1 MRVIIA
7 GGGTGG
13 HVIPALAIAQQLK
26 KQFDAEV
33 LFIGTAR
40 GIETRLVPQAGFPLE
55 LIQVGALKNVSLMTR
70 AKTMFD
76 LPRALWTAGRIVS
89 DFRPDVV
96 IGVGGYASGPAMLA
110 AIRRRIPTL
119 AFEPNVVPGFAN
131 RLVARL
137 VSAAAV
143 HFEET
148 CDYFRN
154 AKVTGV
160 PVREAFFKIRARGTL
175 AKSDARTAKDTPS
188 ANEMS
193 TSKDVTEENKSAPTL
208 LVFGGSQGAHAIN
221 QAMIESLP
229 GLRQRIPAIHIVH
242 QTGQRD
248 YDTVLAAYQK
258 HGMAGETTAAL
269 SRPGTTDDTPLAPSD
284 MTKTGEAAAA
294 ASSSAATRSA
304 MTGEARA
311 APSAE
316 VYKFIDDM
324 PAIFAR
330 ADLLVCRSGASTVG
344 EITAAGKPAIFVPFP
359 RAADDHQNVNAR
371 ALERAG
377 AAVVVEESNLEAA
390 YLVDIISALL
400 NDPLRL
406 RRMAEAA
413 KSLAHPNA
421 VEEIAEMVK
430 NLALASQG

>member
-13 HVIPALAIAQQLK
+13 HVIPALAIAQKLK
-26 KQFDAEV
+26 KQYGAEI
-33 LFIGTAR
+33 LFVGTAR

-55 LIQVGALKNVSLMTR
+55 LIKVGALKNVSLLTR
-70 AKTMFD
+70 AKTIVD
-76 LPRALWTAGRIVS
+76 LPRALWTSGRLLT

-110 AIRRRIPTL
+110 AVRRRIPTL

-131 RLVARL
+131 RLVAHF

-148 CDYFRN
+148 CEYFRN
-154 AKVTGV
+154 CKVTGV
-160 PVREAFFKIRARGTL
+160 PVREAFFHIPEKRA
-175 AKSDARTAKDTPS
+175 
-188 ANEMS
+188 S
-193 TSKDVTEENKSAPTL
+193 TGDDGVLTL

-221 QAMIESLP
+221 QAMIASLP
-229 GLRQRIPAIHIVH
+229 GLRAKIPAIHIIH

-248 YDTVLAAYQK
+248 FESVEAAYRQS
-258 HGMAGETTAAL
+258 GV
-269 SRPGTTDDTPLAPSD
+269 SN
-284 MTKTGEAAAA
+284 
-294 ASSSAATRSA
+294 
-304 MTGEARA
+304 
-311 APSAE
+311 E
-316 VYKFIDDM
+316 VHKFIDDM
-324 PAIFAR
+324 PARFGR

-371 ALERAG
+371 SLERAG

-390 YLVDIISALL
+390 YLVETIAVLL
-400 NDPLRL
+400 NDPARL
-406 RRMAEAA
+406 RGMSQVA
-413 KSLAHPNA
+413 KSLAHPKA
-421 VEEIAEMVK
+421 VEDIAEMVK
-430 NLALASQG
+430 ALAPAD

>member
-55 LIQVGALKNVSLMTR
+55 LIQVGALKNVSLITR
-70 AKTMFD
+70 AKTIFD
-76 LPRALWTAGRIVS
+76 LPRALWTSGRIVS
-89 DFRPDVV
+89 DFRPAVV

-131 RLVARL
+131 RLVAHF

-148 CDYFRN
+148 CQYFRN

-160 PVREAFFKIRARGTL
+160 PVREAFFHIAPKP
-175 AKSDARTAKDTPS
+175 TAFNAPDGI
-188 ANEMS
+188 
-193 TSKDVTEENKSAPTL
+193 PTL

-221 QAMIESLP
+221 QAMIELATTESLA
-229 GLRQRIPAIHIVH
+229 GLRQKIPAIHIIH

-258 HGMAGETTAAL
+258 LGIALGMTVVAPNTAPDKASGA
-269 SRPGTTDDTPLAPSD
+269 SRPA
-284 MTKTGEAAAA
+284 
-294 ASSSAATRSA
+294 SAAPGA
-304 MTGEARA
+304 V
-311 APSAE
+311 SAE
-316 VYKFIDDM
+316 VHKFIDDM
-324 PAIFAR
+324 PATFAR

-390 YLVDIISALL
+390 YLVDTIAALL
-400 NDPLRL
+400 NDPARL
-406 RRMAEAA
+406 RSMSQVAR
-413 KSLAHPNA
+413 SLAHPKA
-421 VEEIAEMVK
+421 VEEIGNMVK
-430 NLALASQG
+430 DLTQPD